1 MKLHN
6 LEDLFIDQV
15 RDLFDAEK
23 QLVKALPKVAK
34 AASSEELKTALQEHL
49 EQTRGHVQRLERVFE
64 LVGKAARG
72 KSCKG
77 MEGIIEEGSE
87 VMEMRAEPMV
97 LDAGLISA
105 AQRVE
110 HYEISGYGTLCA
122 WARQLGMEE
131 AVRLL
136 EQTLAEEKAADQ
148 KLNQIAESM
157 VNVAAEE
164 HPAEE
169 QPAEQPSAEQQPAE
183 QPGEHEPVGVG

>member
-6 LEDLFIDQV
+6 LEDLFVDQV

-34 AASSEELKTALQEHL
+34 AATSNELKTALQDHL

-87 VMEMRAEPMV
+87 MMEMRAEPMV
-97 LDAGLISA
+97 MDAGLISA

-136 EQTLAEEKAADQ
+136 EQTLAEEKEADQ
-148 KLNQIAESM
+148 KLNRIAESM

-164 HPAEE
+164 HPTEQHPAEE
-169 QPAEQPSAEQQPAE
+169 QP
-183 QPGEHEPVGVG
+183 VGVG